1 MLRKDKE
8 GYYIIDS
15 LDKLAEWHELTKE
28 IKPIQPKPKTK
39 KKTKV
44 KTKTNKFF

>member
-1 MLRKDKE
+1 MLRVNKE
-8 GYYIIDS
+8 GYYIIDN
-15 LDKLAEWHELTKE
+15 LDKLAEWQELTKE
-28 IKPIQPKPKTK
+28 VKPVQPKTKTK